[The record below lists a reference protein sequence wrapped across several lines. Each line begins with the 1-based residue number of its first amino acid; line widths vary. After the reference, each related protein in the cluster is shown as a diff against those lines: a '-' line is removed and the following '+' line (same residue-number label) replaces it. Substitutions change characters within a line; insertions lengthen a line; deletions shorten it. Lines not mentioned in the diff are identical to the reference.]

1 MSSPKRR
8 GRRRTPKYHIG
19 TKQQAKLRTLT
30 EGKDPARVLLF
41 AIDSSKFFH
50 KGLLCNRLGEILE
63 PPFEFDIYQGG
74 FNQAMAKVRE
84 IADHIGAQMVLAG
97 IESTGH
103 YHENLVRHLQ
113 SQEINGEKIRVI
125 LINPFSTNEMRNL
138 NLNNIKTDD
147 LDLDAVAELM
157 ISHKGTRANL
167 HEGVY
172 LELCELCRWRRTR
185 VDDGARLKQQIQGH
199 LDRIWPGILNS
210 HESPKGLF
218 ASFDCKELRGLMQ
231 ICPSPHKAL
240 ELGANG
246 LRTEFRSRGYR
257 MGIKRAARIIYH
269 AENTL
274 RPRPQDIEHRLNL
287 LALDAQRLEVFELQ
301 LSDVEVR
308 IRELL
313 RQTPGI
319 WLTSIR
325 GVADITAAE
334 VTGEI
339 GAPEAYDAGG
349 AVVKLAGMNP
359 SYCQTGVYESERNPI
374 TYFGRPTL
382 RRTAIDTARRLSR
395 LNPYFKVFY
404 DRLREAGKP
413 KKLAHV
419 AVGCKFLRVC
429 LAVMQR
435 RCVFNPPAW
444 KDKSQVALCVRDEG
458 IQELRELGLLNSDA
472 LNIDA
477 IENAFEGGAA
487 SA

>member
-1 MSSPKRR
+1 
-8 GRRRTPKYHIG
+8 
-19 TKQQAKLRTLT
+19 
-30 EGKDPARVLLF
+30 
-41 AIDSSKFFH
+41 
-50 KGLLCNRLGEILE
+50 
-63 PPFEFDIYQGG
+63 
-74 FNQAMAKVRE
+74 
-84 IADHIGAQMVLAG
+84 
-97 IESTGH
+97 
-103 YHENLVRHLQ
+103 
-113 SQEINGEKIRVI
+113 
-125 LINPFSTNEMRNL
+125 
-138 NLNNIKTDD
+138 
-147 LDLDAVAELM
+147 
-157 ISHKGTRANL
+157 
-167 HEGVY
+167 
-172 LELCELCRWRRTR
+172 
-185 VDDGARLKQQIQGH
+185 
-199 LDRIWPGILNS
+199 
-210 HESPKGLF
+210 
-218 ASFDCKELRGLMQ
+218 MQ

-240 ELGANG
+240 ELGADG
-246 LRTEFRSRGYR
+246 LRREFRSQGYR
-257 MGIKRAARIIYH
+257 MGIKRAARIVHH

-287 LALDAQRLEVFELQ
+287 LALDAQRLELFELQ

-395 LNPYFKVFY
+395 LNPYFKAFY
-404 DRLREAGKP
+404 DRLRQSGKQ

-444 KDKSQVALCVRDEG
+444 KDKNQVALCVRDEG
-458 IQELRELGLLNSDA
+458 VQELRELGLHGDA

-477 IENAFEGGAA
+477 IKNAFEKGAT